1 MVKIVER
8 TFQCFELFAAKQR
21 PLSLS
26 EIARALEIP
35 SSSCYDILQT
45 LERLGYIYELEPRGG
60 YYPTL
65 RLLDIANSIASA
77 DPILLRAD
85 ILLRSM
91 RDTLDESVFLSKVN
105 GLQATYLLVLQSS
118 SLLRTVISPGERLR
132 SLHATSAG
140 KALLAGLDKAALDAY
155 LATADL
161 KPLTPHS
168 VTSPK
173 TLRQHLAEGQVE
185 GVFTNRNESVE
196 GVLSISATFQWNR
209 ATYIVSIIGPEIRL
223 DGKLAW
229 AKPML
234 LDICRR
240 LEMRPAAAV

>member
-8 TFQCFELFAAKQR
+8 TFQCFELFASEQR

-26 EIARALEIP
+26 EVSRALGIP
-35 SSSCYDILQT
+35 SSSCYDILKT

-85 ILLRSM
+85 IVLRSM

-105 GLQATYLLVLQSS
+105 GLQATYLLGLQSS
-118 SLLRTVISPGERLR
+118 NLLRTVISPGEKLR

-140 KALLAGLDKAALDAY
+140 KALLASLDKEALDAY
-155 LATADL
+155 FATADL
-161 KPLTPHS
+161 KPLTPYS
-168 VTSPK
+168 VTSK
-173 TLRQHLAEGQVE
+173 AELRQQLAEGRTE
-185 GVFTNRNESVE
+185 GTFTNRNESVE
-196 GVLSISATFQWNR
+196 GVLSVSATFQWNH
-209 ATYIVSIIGPEIRL
+209 ATYIVSIIGPEARL
-223 DGKLAW
+223 DGKLSW

-234 LDICRR
+234 FDICRR
-240 LEMRPAAAV
+240 LEMRPAPAG

>member
-1 MVKIVER
+1 MVKLVER
-8 TFQCFELFAAKQR
+8 TFQCFELFASEQR
-21 PLSLS
+21 PLSLT
-26 EIARALEIP
+26 EISRALGIP
-35 SSSCYDILQT
+35 TSSCYDILQT
-45 LERLGYIYELEPRGG
+45 LERLGYVYELEPRGG

-105 GLQATYLLVLQSS
+105 GLQATYLLGLQSS
-118 SLLRTVISPGERLR
+118 SLLRTVISPGEKLR

-140 KALLAGLDKAALDAY
+140 KALLASVEKETLDAY
-155 LATADL
+155 FATADL

-168 VTSPK
+168 LTSK
-173 TLRQHLAEGQVE
+173 KALRQQLAEGRAG

-196 GVLSISATFQWNR
+196 GVLSISATFHWNR
-209 ATYIVSIIGPEIRL
+209 ATYIVSIIGPEVRL
-223 DGKLAW
+223 DGKLGW
-229 AKPML
+229 ARPLL

-240 LEMRPAAAV
+240 LELRPAPAA